1 MTITLAAATSH
12 LKRNQAKK
20 VMNPQGVGLSKT
32 KDLVILSQANA
43 EINNLKKH

>member
-1 MTITLAAATSH
+1 MTITPAAATSH

-20 VMNPQGVGLSKT
+20 VMNPQGVGLSI